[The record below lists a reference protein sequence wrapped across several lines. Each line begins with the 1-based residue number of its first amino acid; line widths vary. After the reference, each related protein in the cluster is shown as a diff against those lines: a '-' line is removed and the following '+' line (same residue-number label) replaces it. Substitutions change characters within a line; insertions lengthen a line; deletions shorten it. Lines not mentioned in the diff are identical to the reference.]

1 MPKAGKILAD
11 LNVADFIGDMALA
24 VADAQAKLDQ
34 NSIDQSLR
42 LGQTVL
48 PGMTQNLL
56 SLGLQPAFYHFQYA
70 DLEMHLNIYYSTAI
84 DFGVNF
90 NLDRENESS
99 NYDLQTEAVSGTATI
114 TVQDGQGIPPTGK
127 VALTANSGGQ
137 LTVGSTTYA
146 LYPQGS
152 PAPAT
157 GEPVELGTSLWQSAQ
172 ESLLVALRNNSVWTN
187 QATGDLQGVF
197 MQWVTVS
204 GVTSSTNRPDLYA
217 CDKAT
222 ITVRTS
228 PQGAPGDNFV
238 IASLDS
244 VSPPP
249 SLELPSGSGSPHTSA
264 NGTVAGALAEIGA
277 AIDPG
282 FVMVT
287 GGECNRAL
295 FFDHDEDETP
305 RGYGADTQPLVTLDA
320 VAALMAAYPSA
331 RVTLVGW
338 ADMTG
343 GANNY
348 NKGLSLRRAES
359 MKQAL
364 VSRGVPAARIER
376 PVGNGAT
383 QDFSGTDKAANRR
396 VVITFTGLPDVL
408 VARTSHPT
416 AAWTG
421 APSGRQARIVPRTAS
436 PGASPPTP
444 VVTFR
449 GRDYTEGTDFQVG
462 ATAESTAEN
471 LANAIRTA
479 NANTAYGAFNR
490 GDRIYLH
497 GPGDYALYTLF
508 ARTPTAPTLS
518 AAGSVRVA
526 EPFGNG
532 SPPASPQV
540 RDTVVIESVQLVAVG
555 VGTTPQ
561 ANEFALGVSAAE
573 TARNLADAINAGA
586 AAGTLPAGMR
596 AQAAGN
602 TVNLTGPTGTMLG
615 TSNRNAFLLS
625 GPRIGGRSSVSRKET
640 SDRELRALNVDAHLS
655 VKHELNVSGS
665 STIKARLVAV
675 PAPPQFL
682 QAIGDYLERWYP

>member
-1 MPKAGKILAD
+1 MPKAGKLLAD

-24 VADAQAKLDQ
+24 VADAQTKLDQ
-34 NSIDQSLR
+34 NSVDQSLR

-84 DFGVNF
+84 DLGVNF

-114 TVQDGQGIPPTGK
+114 TVQDGQGLPPTGK

-146 LYPQGS
+146 LYPSGS

-157 GEPVELGTSLWQSAQ
+157 GEPVELGASLWQSAQ
-172 ESLLVALRNNSVWTN
+172 EGLLVALRNNSVWTN
-187 QATGDLQGVF
+187 QATGDLQGVH

-204 GVTSSTNRPDLYA
+204 GITASTNRPDLYA
-217 CDKAT
+217 CDKAL
-222 ITVRTS
+222 ITVRTA
-228 PQGAPGDNFV
+228 PTGAPGDNLV
-238 IASLDS
+238 IATLDS

-249 SLELPSGSGSPHTSA
+249 SLELPAGSGSPHTSA
-264 NGTVAGALAEIGA
+264 EATVAGALAEIGA
-277 AIDPG
+277 AVDPG
-282 FVMVT
+282 FVVVT

-295 FFDHDEDETP
+295 YFATNEDEPP
-305 RGYGADTQPLVTLDA
+305 RGHGTDTRPLVTLDA
-320 VAALMAAYPSA
+320 VAALLAAYPAA
-331 RVTLVGW
+331 RVALDGW
-338 ADMTG
+338 ADERSTP
-343 GANNY
+343 AY
-348 NKGLSLRRAES
+348 NQVLSTRRAES
-359 MKQAL
+359 MKRAL
-364 VSRGVPAARIER
+364 VSRGVTASRID
-376 PVGNGAT
+376 AT
-383 QDFSGTDKAANRR
+383 GRGETTRFSTTDLDANRR
-396 VVITFTGLPDVL
+396 VAITFTGVPDVL

-421 APSGRQARIVPRTAS
+421 APSGRQARIVPRTVS

-449 GRDYTEGTDFQVG
+449 GKPYTEGTDFVVG
-462 ATAESTAEN
+462 ATAEVTAEN
-471 LANAIRTA
+471 LANAIRAA
-479 NANTAYGAFNR
+479 NANTTYGAFNR

-532 SPPASPQV
+532 RPPASPQA
-540 RDTVVIESVQLVAVG
+540 RDTLVIESVQLVAVAA
-555 VGTTPQ
+555 GTTPQ
-561 ANEFALGVSAAE
+561 ANEFALGVTAAE
-573 TARNLADAINAGA
+573 TAQNLSDAINAGA
-586 AAGTLPAGMR
+586 TAGSLPAGLR

-602 TVNLTGPTGTMLG
+602 TVTLTGPSGTMLG

-625 GPRIGGRSSVSRKET
+625 GPRIGGRSSVSRKE
-640 SDRELRALNVDAHLS
+640 SSGRELRALNVDAHLS

>member
-11 LNVADFIGDMALA
+11 LNVADFIGDMAMA

-34 NSIDQSLR
+34 NSVDQSLR

-84 DFGVNF
+84 DLGVNF

-99 NYDLQTEAVSGTATI
+99 NYDLETEAVSGTATI
-114 TVQDGQGIPPTGK
+114 TVQDGQGLPPVAK

-137 LTVGSTTYA
+137 LTVGNTTYA

-152 PAPAT
+152 PSPAT
-157 GEPVELGTSLWQSAQ
+157 GEPVELGASLWQSAQ
-172 ESLLVALRNNSVWTN
+172 ESLLIALRNNSVWTT
-187 QATGDLQGVF
+187 QATGDLQGVH

-204 GVTSSTNRPDLYA
+204 GVTASTNRPDLYV
-217 CDKAT
+217 CDKAL

-228 PQGAPGDNFV
+228 PQGAPGDNLV

-244 VSPPP
+244 VSPAP
-249 SLELPSGSGSPHTSA
+249 SLELPAGSGSPHTSA
-264 NGTVAGALAEIGA
+264 EATVAGALAEIGA
-277 AIDPG
+277 AIDPA
-282 FVMVT
+282 FVVVT

-295 FFDHDEDETP
+295 FFDTNEDETP
-305 RGYGADTQPLVTLDA
+305 QGHGTDTQPLVTLDA
-320 VAALMAAYPSA
+320 VAALLTAYPSA
-331 RVTLVGW
+331 RVVLEGW
-338 ADMTG
+338 ADERSTP
-343 GANNY
+343 AY
-348 NKGLSLRRAES
+348 NQALSTRRAEA
-359 MKQAL
+359 MKRAL
-364 VSRGVPAARIER
+364 ESRRVSPSRVDARGRGETTR
-376 PVGNGAT
+376 
-383 QDFSGTDKAANRR
+383 FSTTDLTANRR
-396 VVITFTGLPDVL
+396 VTLTFTGVPDVL
-408 VARTSHPT
+408 VARTTHPT
-416 AAWTG
+416 AAWTS
-421 APSGRQARIVPRTAS
+421 ATPTRTARIVSRTSA
-436 PGASPPTP
+436 PGANPPTP

-449 GRDYTEGTDFQVG
+449 GKDYTQGTDFTVG

-471 LANAIRTA
+471 LANAIRAA
-479 NANTAYGAFNR
+479 NANTTYGAFNR

-526 EPFGNG
+526 EPFSNG
-532 SPPASPQV
+532 RPPASPQP
-540 RDTVVIESVQLVAVG
+540 RDTIVIESVQLVAVAT
-555 VGTTPQ
+555 GTAPQ
-561 ANEFALGVSAAE
+561 ANEFALGISAAE
-573 TARNLADAINAGA
+573 TAQNLADALNAGA
-586 AAGTLPAGMR
+586 AAGSLPSGLR

-602 TVNLTGPTGTMLG
+602 AVTLTGPSGTMLG

-625 GPRIGGRSSVSRKET
+625 GPRIGGRSSVSREES

-655 VKHELNVSGS
+655 VKYELNVSGS

-682 QAIGDYLERWYP
+682 QAIGDYLDRWYP

>member
-1 MPKAGKILAD
+1 MPKAGKLLAD

-24 VADAQAKLDQ
+24 VAEAQTKLDQ
-34 NSIDQSLR
+34 NSVDQTLR

-99 NYDLQTEAVSGTATI
+99 NYDLQTEAVSGTATL
-114 TVQDGQGIPPTGK
+114 TVQDGQGIPPVGK

-146 LYPQGS
+146 LFPSGS
-152 PAPAT
+152 PSPAT
-157 GEPVELGTSLWQSAQ
+157 GEPVELGSSLWESAQ
-172 ESLLVALRNNSVWTN
+172 DSLLVALRNHSVWTN
-187 QATGDLQGVF
+187 QAAGDLQGVF

-204 GVTSSTNRPDLYA
+204 GVTASTNRPDLYA

-222 ITVRTS
+222 ITVRTA
-228 PQGAPGDNFV
+228 PTGAPGNNFV

-249 SLELPSGSGSPHTSA
+249 SLELPAGSGSPHTSA
-264 NGTVAGALAEIGA
+264 EATVAGALAEIGA
-277 AIDPG
+277 AVDPAY
-282 FVMVT
+282 VMVA

-295 FFDHDEDETP
+295 FFNTDEDEP
-305 RGYGADTQPLVTLDA
+305 PVGYGADMQPGVTLDA
-320 VAALMAAYPSA
+320 VAALLATYPAA
-331 RVTLVGW
+331 RVTLKGW
-338 ADMTG
+338 ADLNG
-343 GANNY
+343 SPAY
-348 NKGLSLRRAES
+348 NEGLSTRRGDS
-359 MKQAL
+359 MKRAL
-364 VSRGVPAARIER
+364 VSRGVPASRVDVVTPGGGETA
-376 PVGNGAT
+376 G
-383 QDFSGTDKAANRR
+383 FSTTDKAANRR
-396 VVITFTGLPDVL
+396 VVLTFSGVPDVL
-408 VARTSHPT
+408 VARTTEST
-416 AAWTG
+416 VAWTG
-421 APSGRQARIVPRTAS
+421 APSGRTARIVPRTGS

-449 GRDYTEGTDFQVG
+449 RKPYTEGIDFLTG
-462 ATAESTAEN
+462 ATAEDTAEN
-471 LANAIRTA
+471 LANAIRVA

-490 GDRIYLH
+490 GERIYLI
-497 GPGDYALYTLF
+497 GPGDYALFTLF
-508 ARTPTAPTLS
+508 ARTPTAPALS

-526 EPFGNG
+526 EPFSNG
-532 SPPASPQV
+532 RPPASPQA
-540 RDTVVIESVQLVAVG
+540 RDTVVIESVQLVAVP

-573 TARNLADAINAGA
+573 TAQNLADAINAGA
-586 AAGTLPAGMR
+586 TAGSLPAGLR
-596 AQAAGN
+596 AQAAGS
-602 TVNLTGPTGTMLG
+602 TVTLTGPTGTMLG
-615 TSNRNAFLLS
+615 TSNRNAFILS
-625 GPRIGGRSSVSRKET
+625 SPRIGGRSAVSRKES